1 MKAVKIIGSPMDLG
15 AGRRGVDMGPSVLR
29 IAGLNQRI
37 AELGY
42 DVEDIGNVHV
52 HIPETR
58 TVVDS
63 RQKYLHEIAESNR
76 ELAGK
81 VQGILDADAL
91 PVVLGGDHSMAIGT
105 LAGVS
110 GHKRNGYHTIGLHW

>member
-15 AGRRGVDMGPSVLR
+15 ADRRGVDMGPSVLR

-63 RQKYLHEIAESNR
+63 HQKYLHDIAESHR
-76 ELAGK
+76 QLAAQ
-81 VQGILDADAL
+81 VEGILDTDAL
-91 PVVLGGDHSMAIGT
+91 PVVLGGGQSIAIGT
-105 LAGVS
+105 LVC
-110 GHKRNGYHTIGLHW
+110 